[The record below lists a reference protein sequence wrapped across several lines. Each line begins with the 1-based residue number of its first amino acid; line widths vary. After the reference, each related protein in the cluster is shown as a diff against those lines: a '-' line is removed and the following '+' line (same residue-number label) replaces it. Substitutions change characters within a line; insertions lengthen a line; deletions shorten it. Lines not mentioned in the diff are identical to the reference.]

1 MTHSLA
7 LAGSYALEMTQLQC
21 PGEPM
26 LTAELRTHISPGFL
40 DLSGGGAGLR
50 VVAIHWLL
58 ELEGGLELQR
68 QAHFFSTF
76 TPALVQ
82 QFRAEEEALELA
94 QVRGRLR
101 HRREH
106 HRIAGRLRALMAEYA
121 RGRNV
126 VMGIRSFLETWLLHQ
141 EGDLG
146 APASATRGH

>member
-1 MTHSLA
+1 
-7 LAGSYALEMTQLQC
+7 
-21 PGEPM
+21 M
-26 LTAELRTHISPGFL
+26 LTTELRTHVPPGFIE
-40 DLSGGGAGLR
+40 LSGGGAGLR
-50 VVAIHWLL
+50 AVATHWLV

-82 QFRAEEEALELA
+82 HFRAEEEALDFA
-94 QVRGRLR
+94 RTRGRLR

-106 HRIAGRLRALMAEYA
+106 HRIAGRLMALMAEHA
-121 RGRNV
+121 RGRSV
-126 VMGIRSFLETWLLHQ
+126 VAGIRSLLEAWLLHQ